1 MGTFLAI
8 LIAVFLFYGE
18 PDVWDLLHQK
28 TMRALSN
35 DTECTITK
43 SQTSN
48 NEGK

>member
-1 MGTFLAI
+1 MSTFLAI

-28 TMRALSN
+28 TMRMLSN
-35 DTECTITK
+35 DTECSITK

>member
-1 MGTFLAI
+1 MSMFLAI

-28 TMRALSN
+28 TMRMLSN